1 MRILSY
7 FLVAAFSGSFGAS
20 LMALLIAGAKQDRE
34 TEKRDDETFR

>member
-7 FLVAAFSGSFGAS
+7 FLIAAFSGSLGAS

-34 TEKRDDETFR
+34 MEKRDECDR